1 MQNNVETEIK
11 LLIAKKHVKT
21 LMASSLV
28 AKKTKKG
35 SHKTVK
41 LVNIYFDT
49 RDLLLQQAGI
59 AYRVRQN
66 GKKYEATV
74 KLGRSEAG
82 GLSARQEYNVTVEN
96 AKPEPEVIKETD
108 KERLNQV
115 IAYRVVIILAAISS
129 VALLAFIVYRLWD
142 LLS

>member
-1 MQNNVETEIK
+1 MEMTSSEIIDRLNSVDDRK
-11 LLIAKKHVKT
+11 MIDELKELFSTADLVKFAKYSTLINENDAN
-21 LMASSLV
+21 LV
-28 AKKTKKG
+28 A
-35 SHKTVK
+35 
-41 LVNIYFDT
+41 
-49 RDLLLQQAGI
+49 AI
-59 AYRVRQN
+59 AYVEET
-66 GKKYEATV
+66 K
-74 KLGRSEAG
+74 
-82 GLSARQEYNVTVEN
+82 QEPDEN